1 MVSGKYKMKYRTFH
15 NTGLTVSE
23 IGIGTNRFGH
33 NVDQKEVNNIL
44 TACKNYG
51 VNFLDTANVY
61 ANGRSEECIGKY
73 LKDNRKDFVIATK
86 VGWPNDDD
94 KGHGRLSAVNVNY
107 HVENSLKKLNTDY
120 IDILYLHKW
129 DEITPISE
137 TLRNINIL
145 INQGKIRYLAISNFN
160 QWQTALT
167 YNLAKTTYDIDIIAL
182 QSEFNLIKRNI
193 FSEMEDLLKYLN
205 INFIPFFPLASG
217 FLTGKYK
224 KDIIP
229 VGSRGEWSD
238 NMKEM
243 FSDKY
248 YKYIEELEVITKI
261 KKISLSELAIN
272 WLLCFGNITSVICGV
287 RSVKQLEMNI
297 KSINCILSKEE
308 LEQIDAAY
316 KILVS

>member
-1 MVSGKYKMKYRTFH
+1 MRYRTFN

-193 FSEMEDLLKYLN
+193 YSEMEDLLKYLN
-205 INFIPFFPLASG
+205 IDFIPFFPLASG

-238 NMKEM
+238 NMKDM

-248 YKYIEELEVITKI
+248 FKYIEELEVITKI

-308 LEQIDAAY
+308 LEQIDVAHN
-316 KILVS
+316 ILVS

>member
-1 MVSGKYKMKYRTFH
+1 MKYRTFH

-167 YNLAKTTYDIDIIAL
+167 YDLAKTTYDIDIIAL

-193 FSEMEDLLKYLN
+193 YSEMEDLLKYLN

-238 NMKEM
+238 NMKDM

-248 YKYIEELEVITKI
+248 FKYIEELEVITKI

-316 KILVS
+316 KNLVS

>member
-1 MVSGKYKMKYRTFH
+1 MRYRTFN

-167 YNLAKTTYDIDIIAL
+167 YNLAKTTYDIEIIAL

-193 FSEMEDLLKYLN
+193 YSEMEDLLKYLN
-205 INFIPFFPLASG
+205 IDFIPFFPLASG

-238 NMKEM
+238 NMKDM

-248 YKYIEELEVITKI
+248 FKYIEELEVITKI

-308 LEQIDAAY
+308 LEQIDVAHN
-316 KILVS
+316 ILVS

>member
-1 MVSGKYKMKYRTFH
+1 MRYRTFN

-145 INQGKIRYLAISNFN
+145 IKQGKIRYLAISNFN

-167 YNLAKTTYDIDIIAL
+167 YNLAKTRYDIDIIAL
-182 QSEFNLIKRNI
+182 QSEFNLITSKML
-193 FSEMEDLLKYLN
+193 FS
-205 INFIPFFPLASG
+205 FIPPIKHIGIFNILLA
-217 FLTGKYK
+217 L
-224 KDIIP
+224 
-229 VGSRGEWSD
+229 
-238 NMKEM
+238 
-243 FSDKY
+243 
-248 YKYIEELEVITKI
+248 
-261 KKISLSELAIN
+261 
-272 WLLCFGNITSVICGV
+272 
-287 RSVKQLEMNI
+287 
-297 KSINCILSKEE
+297 
-308 LEQIDAAY
+308 
-316 KILVS
+316 

>member
-1 MVSGKYKMKYRTFH
+1 MVSGEYKMRYRTFN

-193 FSEMEDLLKYLN
+193 YSEMEDLLKYLN
-205 INFIPFFPLASG
+205 IDFIPFFPLASG

-238 NMKEM
+238 NMKDM

-248 YKYIEELEVITKI
+248 FKYIEELEVITKI

-308 LEQIDAAY
+308 LEQIDVAHN
-316 KILVS
+316 ILVS

>member
-1 MVSGKYKMKYRTFH
+1 MRYRTFN

-167 YNLAKTTYDIDIIAL
+167 YNLAKTTYDIEIIAL

-193 FSEMEDLLKYLN
+193 YSEMEDLLKYLN
-205 INFIPFFPLASG
+205 IDFIPFFPLASG

-238 NMKEM
+238 NMKDM

-248 YKYIEELEVITKI
+248 FKYIEELEVITKI

-272 WLLCFGNITSVICGV
+272 WLLCYGNITSVICGV

-308 LEQIDAAY
+308 LEQIDAAH

>member
-1 MVSGKYKMKYRTFH
+1 MRYRTFN

-167 YNLAKTTYDIDIIAL
+167 YNLAKTTYDIEIIAL

-193 FSEMEDLLKYLN
+193 YSEMEDLLKYLN

-238 NMKEM
+238 NMKDM

-248 YKYIEELEVITKI
+248 FKYIEELEVITKI

-308 LEQIDAAY
+308 LEQIDVAHN
-316 KILVS
+316 ILVS

>member
-1 MVSGKYKMKYRTFH
+1 MRYRTFN

-167 YNLAKTTYDIDIIAL
+167 YNLAKTTYDIEIIAL

-193 FSEMEDLLKYLN
+193 YSEMEDLLKYLN
-205 INFIPFFPLASG
+205 IDFIPFFPLASG

-238 NMKEM
+238 NMKDM

-248 YKYIEELEVITKI
+248 FKYIEELEVITKI